1 MARRNRAEVVVADE
15 VGVYHC
21 VQRVVRR
28 AFLCGVDPLSDK
40 SYDHRRSW
48 IRDRLESLAGF
59 FGVEIA
65 AFAVMSNH
73 LHVILRNRPDV
84 VALWSDQDQEV
95 ARRWLTLF
103 PGRVGTKPDPTSALA
118 LAGFPGPTAEQARS
132 ISPGTP
138 AMPPGREPTDPL
150 EQAVGMLTTDP
161 ALMATI
167 RGRLSSLSWFMRAL
181 AEPIARRANR
191 EDNCTGRFFEGRFK
205 SQRLLDE
212 AALLACSV
220 YVDLNPIRARLA
232 DRPETSELTSAHER
246 IMALLQDIAPRPDTT
261 ASDASPMTEA
271 LVNSSAAAL
280 VEAGVP
286 VLAEESPASLTG
298 PGAVENAGQHSGDVP
313 LRRDGWLSPIEL
325 DERAEPLT
333 TAMATPQ
340 AAAAAT
346 KRVGSGRSRR
356 ASDRGLLPMTLES
369 YLTLLDWTGRQL
381 RAGTHG
387 VIPAALASILDRLQV
402 SAESW
407 LETVARFGRRFH
419 LAVGLADHLKAEAQ
433 RLGVTWLHGLR
444 WSQVAFAPPLRS

>member
-28 AFLCGVDPLSDK
+28 AFLCGVDPLSGN
-40 SYDHRRSW
+40 SYDHRRTW
-48 IRDRLESLAGF
+48 IRDRLESLAGL

-73 LHVILRNRPDV
+73 VHVILRNRPDV
-84 VALWSDQDQEV
+84 VALWSDQEV
-95 ARRWLTLF
+95 ARRWLALF
-103 PGRVGTKPDPTSALA
+103 PGRVGNKPDPTFALA
-118 LAGFPGPTAEQARS
+118 ALPGPTAEPARS

-138 AMPPGREPTDPL
+138 AMPPGREPADPL
-150 EQAVGMLTTDP
+150 EQAVGMLSADP

-191 EDNCTGRFFEGRFK
+191 EDHCTGRFFEGRFK

-333 TAMATPQ
+333 TAMATVD
-340 AAAAAT
+340 AA
-346 KRVGSGRSRR
+346 
-356 ASDRGLLPMTLES
+356 
-369 YLTLLDWTGRQL
+369 L
-381 RAGTHG
+381 RAGEGAENRWHG
-387 VIPAALASILDRLQV
+387 LDRGPCC
-402 SAESW
+402 
-407 LETVARFGRRFH
+407 RG
-419 LAVGLADHLKAEAQ
+419 
-433 RLGVTWLHGLR
+433 
-444 WSQVAFAPPLRS
+444 